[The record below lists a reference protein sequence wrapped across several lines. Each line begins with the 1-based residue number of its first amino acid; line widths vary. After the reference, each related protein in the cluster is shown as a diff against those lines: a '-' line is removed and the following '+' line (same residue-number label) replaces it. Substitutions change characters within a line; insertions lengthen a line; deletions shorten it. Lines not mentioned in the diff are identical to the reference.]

1 MKAFFYLFLVFTVSL
16 SAQERGREKIKA
28 LKTAM
33 ITNQL
38 DLSSQEAEKF
48 WPIYNE
54 YDQKMDA
61 VRKKERSEIY
71 HKLRSGVDNLSDT
84 EADALIARSM
94 ELKAQEL
101 TYRQALIKNLRGVIS
116 SKKIIK
122 LTKAEED
129 FKRKLLEEFRKRKRG
144 QRP

>member
-1 MKAFFYLFLVFTVSL
+1 MKPIFYIFLFLTVSL

-38 DLSSQEAEKF
+38 DLTSQEAEKF
-48 WPIYNE
+48 WPIYNA

-61 VRKKERSEIY
+61 VRKKERTEIF
-71 HKLRSGVDNLSDT
+71 HKLRSGIDNLSDQ
-84 EADALIARSM
+84 EADVLISKSM
-94 ELKAQEL
+94 ELKSQEL
-101 TYRQALIKNLRGVIS
+101 TYRKALIKELREVIS

-129 FKRKLLEEFRKRKRG
+129 FKRKLLEEFRKRKRK
-144 QRP
+144 QLP